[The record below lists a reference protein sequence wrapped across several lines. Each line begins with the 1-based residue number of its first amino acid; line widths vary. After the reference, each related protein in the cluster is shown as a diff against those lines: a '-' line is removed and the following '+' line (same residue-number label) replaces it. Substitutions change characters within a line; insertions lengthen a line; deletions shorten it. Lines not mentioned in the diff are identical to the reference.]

1 VISMDDDGPTLPL
14 PMTDIHLTSGYQ
26 LPPLPWLRA
35 FEAAA
40 RHSSFTLAA
49 AELNLTQAAVSHQVR
64 SLEKHLGVV
73 LFERLPRNLRLTEIG
88 AAYLPPLRRSFD
100 DLASATAGLFGPV
113 GKRTLTVRAPTSFA
127 ALWLAPRIERF
138 MQRWPD
144 VSIRISSVV
153 WAHSPS
159 DTPADIDIRFGDG
172 TWTGFTTEV
181 LLRSAAVA
189 VCHPGHVQSDD
200 PKERLEHLLKSYPA
214 IHVTGYED
222 LWQRLVKPYGIH
234 IPSFAG
240 LNVDTSISALEL
252 VASGL
257 GPTIVLEAFA
267 DVYVKAGR
275 LTRIVDQPLVI
286 EPAHYLLVPE
296 GQKRH
301 SPETILFRKW
311 LLEEASAE
319 PGGEIAQSV
328 SE

>member
-1 VISMDDDGPTLPL
+1 MISMDNDARKSPL
-14 PMTDIHLTSGYQ
+14 PMTEVQLPTGYQ

-100 DLASATAGLFGPV
+100 DLAAATAGLFGPV

-127 ALWLAPRIERF
+127 ALWLAPRIQRF
-138 MQRWPD
+138 TDRWPEIA
-144 VSIRISSVV
+144 IRISSVV
-153 WAHSPS
+153 WSHSPT
-159 DTPADIDIRFGDG
+159 DTPVDIDIRFGDG
-172 TWTGFTTEV
+172 TWTGFNTEV
-181 LLRSAAVA
+181 VLRSATVA
-189 VCHPGHVQSDD
+189 VCHPNHVNSESSQQ
-200 PKERLEHLLKSYPA
+200 RLEHLLKGYPL

-222 LWQRLVKPYGIH
+222 LWQRLVKPYGFNL
-234 IPSFAG
+234 PSFAG

-267 DVYVKAGR
+267 DIYVKSGR
-275 LTRIVDQPLVI
+275 LVKVVDQSLPI
-286 EPAHYLLVPE
+286 ESAHYLLVPE

-311 LLEEASAE
+311 LLEEAALSAL
-319 PGGEIAQSV
+319 
-328 SE
+328 